1 MILILFLLS
10 ETYTGNF
17 EFEISELQFIQCENT
32 TKLRLSGWEITDEVG
47 APELPSKTINIAL
60 PLGARIEKIEIISTT
75 QREFELYSGLSF
87 VRKPV
92 ILSQENIVRNEEP
105 DKSIYL
111 SSNPYPE
118 DILQIKGS
126 GILGNYQVC
135 EILCIPFH
143 YYPLSKKL
151 VVYNSIKFAI
161 HYQGGERYQ
170 TKNDLI
176 KKIASNS
183 DDIFTIP
190 QRTERGQLQYVII
203 TESPMDTVFQRL
215 ADWKTKKGI
224 PACVRNVNWIIN
236 HYPGEDSAARIR
248 NYLKTIQDSGGVY
261 VLLGGDIDYIPCR
274 FAYAMT
280 CSANIYPG
288 REDTMP
294 CDLYYADLQGTWDI
308 DNDRSY
314 GEVEDSIDLYP
325 DLIIGRAPVNT
336 IAEAQKF
343 VEKILIYEKN
353 PPAEYLDNGLFTA
366 EILWQEPYTD
376 QGVHKNMIGNTSF
389 PNYFQITKLYQS
401 LGNETKEAVMAAIR
415 QGQNL
420 INHDGHGWINLI
432 SVGGWPHRI
441 YNADFDTI
449 TNAPGYGIL
458 YSIGCWTNAFD
469 SASVSEAFVNSPNGG
484 GVAYIGNSSYGWGS
498 PGNPGFG
505 YSDRFDFRF
514 FYSLLKEDNHHLGE
528 ALAMAKAYFIPYSRE
543 KNVYRWHQYQLNLI
557 GDPELPVWTRI
568 PDTMIAFTPGYL
580 PLGNTRILITVKD
593 KKTNTPLRNALV
605 CLMKDNESYSSGYTD
620 ASGSIFLNTNAYTAG
635 SFDLTIT
642 CHNYLLIESVIP
654 VIDGGYVNY
663 GGWLINDIFGNN
675 DHIPN
680 PGEDILLPT
689 KIINCGDTV
698 ARNIHL
704 VVSTNDTFA
713 IVLDSVAFVDS
724 LLPDDSIMI
733 DNAFGIKIK
742 NNAKNGTC
750 IEFNLRVIFNNQNL
764 IFKPNILVGSPEIKM
779 ERTDITTLPALPG
792 QIESLYINLK
802 NSGYGAGHLV
812 RAGLS
817 SINPYT
823 FVLIDTV
830 RFGEIPPE
838 TLKYAPEPFVVYIS
852 PFCPLPYISKFLLN
866 VHSENYLFTD
876 TISVLIGETGFSD
889 DMESG
894 ANLWTT
900 GGLNNL
906 WHISNRKYFS
916 QSHSWYCG
924 NDTSGQYVNNMN
936 CYIQTIPFM
945 IQKNSLLKF
954 HRWFQV
960 PIYGSDGIYIIVMH
974 NSQADTLDFIGTGGA
989 LKQRPIQS
997 DWFCEKYLLS
1007 DYSAGDSI
1015 QIRIAFVSDN
1025 DGKTGEGFYIDDVV
1039 VEYNTDIEEFNMAS
1053 RLQNL
1058 RLETQPNPFKNR
1070 LIIKFQIPNHKSHT
1084 TKENSGQDFSLKIYD
1099 ATGRLVYNFSQ
1110 LKINDGW
1117 SMTAWSG
1124 EDNSGRR
1131 LAAGIYFVQLEVE
1144 GYKKIE
1150 KVIILR

>member
-1 MILILFLLS
+1 MILILFFLS
-10 ETYTGNF
+10 EIYTGNF
-17 EFEISELQFIQCENT
+17 EFEVSELQFIQSENT
-32 TKLRLSGWEITDEVG
+32 TKLRLPGWEITDAVG
-47 APELPSKTINIAL
+47 APELPSKTISIAL

-75 QREFELYSGLSF
+75 QKEFELYSGLSF

-92 ILSQENIVRNEEP
+92 ILSQVNTVINEEP

-126 GILGNYQVC
+126 GILGNYQIC
-135 EILCIPFH
+135 EILCVPFH

-151 VVYNSIKFAI
+151 VVYNSIKFAL
-161 HYQGGERYQ
+161 HYQGGERLR
-170 TKNDLI
+170 TNNDLI
-176 KKIASNS
+176 KKIVSNS
-183 DDIFTIP
+183 DEIFTFP
-190 QRTERGQLQYVII
+190 QRTERSQLQYVII

-224 PACVRNVNWIIN
+224 PACVRNVSWIIN

-248 NYLKTIQDSGGVY
+248 NYLKTFQDSGGVY
-261 VLLGGDIDYIPCR
+261 VLIGGDIDYVPCR

-314 GEVEDSIDLYP
+314 GEIEDSIDLYP

-343 VEKILIYEKN
+343 VEKVLIYEKN
-353 PPAEYLDNGLFTA
+353 PLVEYLDNGLFTA
-366 EILWQEPYTD
+366 EILWQDPYTD

-389 PNYFQITKLYQS
+389 PDYFQITKLYQS

-449 TNAPGYGIL
+449 TNGPRYGIL

-484 GVAYIGNSSYGWGS
+484 GVAFIGNSSYGWGS

-505 YSDRFDFRF
+505 YSDRFDSRF
-514 FYSLLKEDNHHLGE
+514 FYSLLKEDNYHLGE
-528 ALAMAKAYFIPYSRE
+528 ALAMAKAHYIPYSRE
-543 KNVYRWHQYQLNLI
+543 ENVYRWHQYQLNLL
-557 GDPELPVWTRI
+557 GDPEMPVWTRV
-568 PDTMIAFTPGYL
+568 PDTMIAFAPGYL
-580 PLGNTRILITVKD
+580 PLGNTKVLITVKN

-605 CLMKDNESYSSGYTD
+605 CLMKNNESYSSGYTD
-620 ASGSIFLNTNAYTAG
+620 ASGSIFLNANAYTAG
-635 SFDLTIT
+635 IFDLTIT
-642 CHNYLLIESVIP
+642 CHNYLLTESVIP
-654 VIDGGYVNY
+654 VFTGGYVNY
-663 GGWLINDIFGNN
+663 SGWLINDIFGNN

-680 PGEDILLPT
+680 PGEDILLTT
-689 KIINCGDTV
+689 KIINCGNTV
-698 ARNIHL
+698 ARNIQL

-713 IVLDSVAFVDS
+713 IVLDSTAIVDS
-724 LLPDDSIMI
+724 LLPNDSIMI

-742 NNAKNGTC
+742 NNAQNGTC
-750 IEFNLRVIFNNQNL
+750 IEFNLRIIFNNQNL
-764 IFKPNILVGSPEIKM
+764 IFKPNILVGAPQIKI
-779 ERTDITTLPALPG
+779 ERIDITTLPALPG

-802 NSGYGAGHLV
+802 NYGYGAGHSV
-812 RAGLS
+812 RAELS
-817 SINPYT
+817 SINPYG

-830 RFGEIPPE
+830 RYGEIPAE
-838 TLKYAPEPFVVYIS
+838 TLKNASEPFVVYIS

-866 VHSENYLFTD
+866 IHSENHLFTD
-876 TISVLIGETGFSD
+876 TVSVLIGETGFFD
-889 DMESG
+889 NMESG

-906 WHISNRKYFS
+906 WHISNRRYFS
-916 QSHSWYCG
+916 QFHSWYCG
-924 NDTSGQYVNNMN
+924 NDTTGQYINNMN

-960 PIYGSDGIYIIVMH
+960 PIYGNDGIYIIVIH
-974 NSQADTLDFIGTGGA
+974 NSLADTLDFIGTGGA
-989 LKQRPIQS
+989 LRQRPIQS
-997 DWFCEKYLLS
+997 DWFCEKYLLD

-1039 VEYNTDIEEFNMAS
+1039 VEYNTDIEEYNMES
-1053 RLQNL
+1053 HLQKLN
-1058 RLETQPNPFKNR
+1058 LETFPNPFKNC
-1070 LIIKFQIPNHKSHT
+1070 LTIKFQIPNHKSHI
-1084 TKENSGQDFSLKIYD
+1084 TKENVDQDFSLKIYD
-1099 ATGRLVYNFSQ
+1099 VTGRLVYNFSQ
-1110 LKINDGW
+1110 LAENGGW
-1117 SMTAWSG
+1117 STVVWPG
-1124 EDNSGRR
+1124 VDNSGRR

-1144 GYKKIE
+1144 GDKNIE
-1150 KVIILR
+1150 KVVHLR